1 MFLVRSYTPCGLRVR
16 IWDSGFGTLE
26 LDENENLDED
36 RTDAAWNHERV
47 SHGLGLERVPQPRY
61 NCGFWSRPTRRSPP
75 GHHGSGGREPGVS
88 SSVVLSPE
96 ITHDLANK
104 SNGLN
109 VAKIVREPSGVFD
122 EEAGNH

>member
-47 SHGLGLERVPQPRY
+47 SHGLGLERVPNLGTTLVFGRDLLDDPHQDITVQVVENPVFRPRL
-61 NCGFWSRPTRRSPP
+61 F
-75 GHHGSGGREPGVS
+75 
-88 SSVVLSPE
+88 
-96 ITHDLANK
+96 
-104 SNGLN
+104 
-109 VAKIVREPSGVFD
+109 
-122 EEAGNH
+122 